1 MRRTLIIGIAV
12 LITAAS
18 VGAFHVIANK
28 RELSIKSQ
36 LSGVFLY
43 TCPDQFTGQTI
54 QRECIEPIPVW
65 KSSLELADF
74 QPYLHGRQGLGWL
87 KMARLARPVSQ
98 GRLLRY
104 DHFEGGYKRLIRP
117 GYKEVTVRMD
127 DKALPYGL
135 GPGAIVSIY
144 ARRADQQG
152 QPHML
157 ANRLLVVEVA
167 GRYWH
172 DNNPQKNPRSLTV
185 LAPAEDVTKLTNQS
199 RPVVIALE
207 SWPQDYVIPV
217 SKKEERNG

>member
-1 MRRTLIIGIAV
+1 MRKTVIFGISI

-18 VGAFHVIANK
+18 VGAFQLIANK
-28 RELSIKSQ
+28 RETAIKGK

-43 TCPDQFTGQTI
+43 TCPDQVAGKSI
-54 QRECIEPIPVW
+54 QRDCIQPIPVW

-87 KMARLARPVSQ
+87 RMARLARPASQ

-104 DHFEGGYKRLIRP
+104 DHFEGGYKRSIRP

-127 DKALPYGL
+127 DKSLPYGL
-135 GPGAIVSIY
+135 GPGAVVSVY
-144 ARRADQQG
+144 ARRAG
-152 QPHML
+152 REGPPRVL
-157 ANRLLVVEVA
+157 AKGLLVVEVA

-172 DNNPQKNPRSLTV
+172 DNNPRRNPRRLTV
-185 LAPAEDVTKLTNQS
+185 LAPSSKVTQLTNQS

-207 SWPQDYVIPV
+207 AWPEDYVLPV
-217 SKKEERNG
+217 ATTEADHG